1 MMRLIVI
8 SILSVF
14 AAFGGNVESFTLE
27 HSWQGKTFPVEVRQE
42 IPAQCLDV
50 KTTPDNM
57 WGGDFSAKDID
68 PACTKTFVVTHK
80 YIRPYKIMEGIQTI
94 AELEVLAFMRDAL
107 PDSDYNI
114 LVDARRPDW
123 VETGTIPG
131 STNIPH
137 FDLDYDPILEEDY
150 DRTLALFGIKR
161 NGDKLDVSQAKNAV
175 IFCNGPWCP
184 QSMWMIQK
192 LVEKGYPKEKI
203 KWYRDGMQGWRS
215 FGLTTIKP
223 EVK

>member
-1 MMRLIVI
+1 MRLIVTFAFALI
-8 SILSVF
+8 SAF
-14 AAFGGNVESFTLE
+14 AGKVEPFSLT
-27 HSWQGKTFPVEVRQE
+27 HSWHGKTLNVEVRQD
-42 IPAQCLDV
+42 IPPQCLDV
-50 KTTPDNM
+50 KSTPDNM
-57 WGGDFSAKDID
+57 WSGNFAGNSVD
-68 PACTKTFVVTHK
+68 PACTRTLAITHK
-80 YIRPYKIMEGIQTI
+80 FIRPYKVMEGVETI
-94 AELEVLAFMRDAL
+94 AEVEMLEFMREKL
-107 PDSDYNI
+107 SDSAHNI

-150 DRTLALFGIKR
+150 DRTLMLFGIKR
-161 NGDKLDVSQAKNAV
+161 NGTKLGFSQAKNVVA
-175 IFCNGPWCP
+175 FCNGPWCP
-184 QSMWMIQK
+184 QSTWLIQK

-203 KWYRDGMQGWRS
+203 KWYREGMQGWRS